1 MKSEDNSDMLHVSI
15 LLKVLKT
22 EGEEEPKE
30 GGRPLCGDT
39 IPFCSVRDC

>member
-1 MKSEDNSDMLHVSI
+1 MKSEDNSDVLHVSI
-15 LLKVLKT
+15 LLKALKK

-30 GGRPLCGDT
+30 EGRLLCGDT